1 MYDLIVAII
10 SVGIAGIV
18 AIASGVVYL
27 KKEVIHNASKD
38 VAQKKDIEGL
48 QASFKEFRITQDA
61 QNKDVQ
67 QALNQIIRFETI
79 MLRFEKDIDETKK
92 ELKELGKTVIEINQ
106 KYMAN

>member
-1 MYDLIVAII
+1 MSSLIVAII
-10 SVGIAGIV
+10 SVGITGIV

-27 KKEVIHNASKD
+27 KRQVIVNASKD
-38 VAQKKDIEGL
+38 VAQKKDIERL
-48 QASFKEFRITQDA
+48 QESFKLFDAKQEA

-67 QALNQIIRFETI
+67 EALKQIIRFETI

-92 ELKELGKTVIEINQ
+92 ELKELNRTVIEINQ